1 MIWILLNIA
10 NNVNANL
17 KIRFFFILYYSRSYK
32 KNAIKFIKLFFFLIL
47 IILQKSNIKTMAGSR
62 FKVWTLIAYYIHLFD
77 FEILNHSQL
86 IIGKD
91 EKKKEP

>member
-1 MIWILLNIA
+1 
-10 NNVNANL
+10 
-17 KIRFFFILYYSRSYK
+17 
-32 KNAIKFIKLFFFLIL
+32 
-47 IILQKSNIKTMAGSR
+47 MAGSR
-62 FKVWTLIAYYIHLFD
+62 FKVWTLIAYYIHLFN